1 MSERRGPVPPPVRS
15 VADTERLVHELEVH
29 QVELAQ
35 QNEELQA
42 TRDALATSLR
52 RYVELYDFSPVAL
65 VTLDRALNVR
75 EINRRGCELLGLTRH
90 GALGHGLVGMLAP
103 GAQRRLH
110 ALLADPREAVGTVFD
125 LTLSAR
131 RGERVLR
138 AEARPDPRDP
148 AQLLLALIDVTEAR
162 AHVGVVERLALHDAL
177 TGLANRAQALDRL
190 DAELRQAQG
199 DGGALALMF
208 VDLDHFKTVNDTLGH
223 QAGDEL
229 LRQASTRLRSTLRT
243 RDLLARL
250 GGDEFLVLVPHPA
263 GTRDAEHL
271 AERLLAAMAE
281 PFAIAGRDV
290 YLTASVGVSRF
301 PRDAAEATALLRFA
315 DIALYRAKDDGRNNV
330 KFFEATMDEDASRT
344 MRLRGDLHHALER
357 DELRLHYQPQVD
369 VESGHVVGHEALLR
383 WQHPADGLLAPDR
396 FVPIAEECG
405 LIVPIGDWVLDQAAR
420 QHQAWV
426 AGGAGDGLQR
436 VAANV
441 SARQLQ
447 RPGLVESVQRTLQRS
462 GLAPERLE
470 LEITE
475 SAVMHDPVHALEV
488 LHALARLG
496 VRLAIDDFGVGQSGL
511 GLLKRMPVQRLKIDR
526 SFVAGLP
533 ADEGDAAIVRAII
546 AMSSQLGLDV
556 VAEGVETVAQRDFLR
571 AAGVRVMQGWLLGRP
586 AAAGD

>member
-1 MSERRGPVPPPVRS
+1 MSDRRGQAASPIRGA
-15 VADTERLVHELEVH
+15 ADTERLLHELEVH

-42 TRDALATSLR
+42 TRDALASSLR
-52 RYVELYDFSPVAL
+52 RYVELYDFAPVGL
-65 VTLDRALNVR
+65 VTLDRTLNVR

-90 GALGHGLVGMLAP
+90 SALGPGLLGMLAP
-103 GAQRRLH
+103 GAHRRLH
-110 ALLADPREAVGTVFD
+110 ALLADPQGAIGMALD
-125 LTLSAR
+125 LTVSTSS
-131 RGERVLR
+131 GERVLR

-148 AQLLLALIDVTEAR
+148 MQLLLALLDVTEAR
-162 AHVGVVERLALHDAL
+162 AHIGVVERLALHDAL

-190 DAELRQAQG
+190 DSELRQAQR
-199 DGGALALMF
+199 DGAALALMF

-229 LRQASTRLRSTLRT
+229 LRQASTRLRGTLRA

-281 PFAIAGRDV
+281 PFDIADRDV

-369 VESGHVVGHEALLR
+369 VESGRVVGHEALLR

-420 QHQAWV
+420 QHQAWM
-426 AGGAGDGLQR
+426 ADGAGDGPQR
-436 VAANV
+436 IAVNV

-488 LHALARLG
+488 LHALAGLG
-496 VRLAIDDFGVGQSGL
+496 VRLAIDDFGIGQSSL

-533 ADEGDAAIVRAII
+533 ADEGDAAIVRAIV

-556 VAEGVETVAQRDFLR
+556 VAEGVETAEQRAFLR
-571 AAGVRVMQGWLLGRP
+571 AAGVRVMQGLLIGP
-586 AAAGD
+586 AVAADG